1 MNRPLVVFV
10 ERTDS
15 SFRDGSLQTLSRIVR
30 LGEERSSEV
39 IALLVGENVRDSA
52 DELAGY
58 GPDRIVVQESA
69 AFSSFSTDGYA
80 LAIEDVFE
88 QEEGDGLFMAATTR
102 GKDIAGYL
110 AGRLETTVATDITD
124 IFVEDQQIV
133 IKRPIY
139 AGKAFEKLRFVSE
152 PAFATVR
159 ANVFDERPSDTKN
172 EIPVT
177 TSETAWSAGDF
188 HSVVEKFRPS
198 EGETKQ
204 LTEAEIVVSG
214 GRGLQGPDNW
224 HLIEDLAD
232 VLGAALGASRAVVDA
247 GWRPHEEQVGQTGK
261 TVRPELYI
269 ACGISG
275 AIQHLAGMRTAGCIV
290 AINID
295 EDAPIF
301 DVADYGIVG
310 DVFEVIPRL
319 MNELRELKK
328 S

>member
-1 MNRPLVVFV
+1 MKGPMVVFA
-10 ERTDS
+10 ERSES
-15 SFRDGSLQTLSRIVR
+15 SFRDGSLQTLSRVVE
-30 LGEERSSEV
+30 LGNQLSTDV
-39 IALLVGENVRDSA
+39 IAVAVGDDVSSSA
-52 DELAGY
+52 DQLARF
-58 GPDRIVVQESA
+58 GPDRIMVQESS

-80 LAIEDVFE
+80 RAIEEVFE
-88 QEEGDGLFMAATTR
+88 QEEADGLFMAATTR

-110 AGRLETTVATDITD
+110 AGRLETTVATEMTD
-124 IFVEDQQIV
+124 IRVEDDEIY

-139 AGKAFEKLRFVSE
+139 AGKAFEELTFESV
-152 PAFATVR
+152 PVFATVR
-159 ANVFDERPSDTKN
+159 ANVFDERPSDTTDDV
-172 EIPVT
+172 PV
-177 TSETAWSAGDF
+177 ETIDTEWSAGDF
-188 HSVVEKFRPS
+188 QSIVEKFRPS
-198 EGETKQ
+198 EGERKQ

-232 VLGAALGASRAVVDA
+232 VLGAARGASRAVVDA

-261 TVRPELYI
+261 TVSPALYV

-295 EDAPIF
+295 EEAPIF

-310 DVFEVIPRL
+310 DVFEVLPRL
-319 MNELRELKK
+319 TDELRDLKT
-328 S
+328 